1 MKKIVAVTVVF
12 LLLPL
17 LALRAQQLIITP
29 EPLVSKMDK
38 LTYPTATTHKKY
50 KLLWGTTNFPLL
62 IDEPESFYGP
72 VRCVTTI
79 YEIPDTLNSIR
90 MHSHMSQNPMYD
102 VLLSKTTNYTFS
114 QQGELREIAEKYIMH
129 SYYQYYRKG
138 YAKFYQRHHKY
149 GKVRNSQPKIR
160 MEKLQGEKKWSF
172 NEGKLVS
179 YKHVN
184 SAKDDSLMRL
194 RRKMNTTSYHSAK
207 YIEKH
212 DSVQLQYDKYGNLST
227 ISYFK
232 YDNTSVDERFR
243 FAYDSLGR
251 MVYASWWSTYGD
263 KYIYA
268 YLYDSIGCVARVEET
283 VGDSLGKLHRLYY
296 EPQQDGGM
304 KISVKWYNV
313 SLVGGKSEYAALYKN
328 PDSCLT
334 PFFSKRFLNCKE
346 CGFARLS
353 NYPRLYDI
361 PGDYTFDSAGRLLE
375 YNLHIYDWLNE
386 IEHSNSVILYDT
398 AGRIVEIKALVGTLL
413 FYDDLFWF
421 NDPFSRS
428 GVKFIQFAYDDH
440 GQLSEVNW
448 MMENK
453 QKRSVTIHYT
463 YDEWGN
469 WIRCDIWRDGR
480 QTDAV
485 RREIEYAE

>member
-17 LALRAQQLIITP
+17 QALRAQQLIITP

-38 LTYPTATTHKKY
+38 LTRPTATTHQKY
-50 KLLWGTTNFPLL
+50 KLFWRTTTSLHM
-62 IDEPESFYGP
+62 DEPESFYGP
-72 VRCVTTI
+72 VRSVTTI
-79 YEIPDTLNSIR
+79 YEIPDTLCIYVLG
-90 MHSHMSQNPMYD
+90 HMSQNPMYD
-102 VLLSKTTNYTFS
+102 VRLSKTTNYTFS
-114 QQGELREIAEKYIMH
+114 QQGELREVAEKYIMH
-129 SYYQYYRKG
+129 SYFQYYRKRCG
-138 YAKFYQRHHKY
+138 KFYLHHHKY
-149 GKVRNSQPKIR
+149 GKVRNSQPKVR
-160 MEKLQGEKKWSF
+160 MEEKLNEIKWNF

-179 YKHVN
+179 YSHV
-184 SAKDDSLMRL
+184 DSEI
-194 RRKMNTTSYHSAK
+194 NDTTNNRSGK

-232 YDNTSVDERFR
+232 YDNISVDERFR
-243 FAYDSLGR
+243 CAYDSLGR

-283 VGDSLGKLHRLYY
+283 VGDSLGKLDRLYY

-313 SLVGGKSEYAALYKN
+313 SLVGDKSEYAALYKN

-375 YNLHIYDWLNE
+375 YNLHIYAWLNE
-386 IEHSNSVILYDT
+386 IEHSNGVILYDT

-428 GVKFIQFAYDDH
+428 GVKLIQFAYDDH

-448 MMENK
+448 MMDNK
-453 QKRSVTIHYT
+453 QKHSVTIHYT

>member
-17 LALRAQQLIITP
+17 LALRAQQLVITP

-50 KLLWGTTNFPLL
+50 KLLWRTTTSLHM
-62 IDEPESFYGP
+62 DEPESFYGP
-72 VRCVTTI
+72 VRSVTTI
-79 YEIPDTLNSIR
+79 YEIPDTLCIYVLG
-90 MHSHMSQNPMYD
+90 HMSQNPMYD

-114 QQGELREIAEKYIMH
+114 QQGELREVAEKYIMH
-129 SYYQYYRKG
+129 SYFQYYRKRCG
-138 YAKFYQRHHKY
+138 KFYLHHHKY
-149 GKVRNSQPKIR
+149 GKVRNSQPKVR
-160 MEKLQGEKKWSF
+160 MEEKLNEIKWSF

-194 RRKMNTTSYHSAK
+194 RRKMNTTSYYSAK

-375 YNLHIYDWLNE
+375 YNLHIYAWLNE
-386 IEHSNSVILYDT
+386 IEHSNGVILYDT

-428 GVKFIQFAYDDH
+428 GVKLIQFAYDDH

-453 QKRSVTIHYT
+453 QKRSVNIHYT

>member
-38 LTYPTATTHKKY
+38 LTYPTATTHPKY
-50 KLLWGTTNFPLL
+50 KLFWRTTTSLHM
-62 IDEPESFYGP
+62 DEPESFYGP
-72 VRCVTTI
+72 VRSVTTI
-79 YEIPDTLNSIR
+79 YEIPDTLCIYVLG
-90 MHSHMSQNPMYD
+90 HMSQNPMYD
-102 VLLSKTTNYTFS
+102 VRLSKTTNYTFS
-114 QQGELREIAEKYIMH
+114 QQGELREVAEKYIMH
-129 SYYQYYRKG
+129 SYFQYYRKRCG
-138 YAKFYQRHHKY
+138 KFYLHHHKY
-149 GKVRNSQPKIR
+149 GKVRNSQPKVR
-160 MEKLQGEKKWSF
+160 MEKKLNEIKWNF
-172 NEGKLVS
+172 NEGKLVFYS
-179 YKHVN
+179 HV
-184 SAKDDSLMRL
+184 DSEI
-194 RRKMNTTSYHSAK
+194 NDTTNNRSGK

-251 MVYASWWSTYGD
+251 MVYASWLSRYGD

-386 IEHSNSVILYDT
+386 IEHSNGVILYDT

-421 NDPFSRS
+421 NAPFSRS
-428 GVKFIQFAYDDH
+428 GVKLIQFAYDDH

-448 MMENK
+448 MLENK
-453 QKRSVTIHYT
+453 QKRSVTIRYT

>member
-62 IDEPESFYGP
+62 MDEPESFYGP

-79 YEIPDTLNSIR
+79 YEIPDTLSIYVLG
-90 MHSHMSQNPMYD
+90 HMSQNPMYD

-114 QQGELREIAEKYIMH
+114 QQGELREVAEKYIMH
-129 SYYQYYRKG
+129 SYFQYYRKRCG
-138 YAKFYQRHHKY
+138 KFYLHHHKY
-149 GKVRNSQPKIR
+149 GKVRNSQPKVR
-160 MEKLQGEKKWSF
+160 MEEKLNEIKWNF

-179 YKHVN
+179 YSHV
-184 SAKDDSLMRL
+184 DSEI
-194 RRKMNTTSYHSAK
+194 NDTTNNRSGK

-398 AGRIVEIKALVGTLL
+398 AGRIMEIKALVGTFL
-413 FYDDLFWF
+413 FYDDLFGF
-421 NDPFSRS
+421 YAPFSRS
-428 GVKFIQFAYDDH
+428 GLTLIQFAYDDH

-453 QKRSVTIHYT
+453 QKRSVTIRYT

>member
-17 LALRAQQLIITP
+17 LALRAQQLVITP
-29 EPLVSKMDK
+29 EQLVSKMDK
-38 LTYPTATTHKKY
+38 LTLPTATSHQKY
-50 KLLWGTTNFPLL
+50 KLLLWTTNFPLL
-62 IDEPESFYGP
+62 MDEPESFYGP

-194 RRKMNTTSYHSAK
+194 RRKMNTTSYHSGK

-243 FAYDSLGR
+243 CAYDSLGR

-304 KISVKWYNV
+304 KISVKCYNV
-313 SLVGGKSEYAALYKN
+313 SSVGGKSEYVALYKN

-334 PFFSKRFLNCKE
+334 PFFSKRFQNCKE

-386 IEHSNSVILYDT
+386 IEHSNGVILYDT
-398 AGRIVEIKALVGTLL
+398 AGRIMEIKALVGTLL

-428 GVKFIQFAYDDH
+428 GVKLIQFAYDDH

-448 MMENK
+448 MLENK
-453 QKRSVTIHYT
+453 QKRSVTIRYT